1 VNAIKVV
8 RCTWR
13 DGDVES
19 VQLSGTRHE
28 WQVSVP
34 ITRDSPEYQEPDD
47 TPLEG
52 REEDTP

>member
-1 VNAIKVV
+1 MIKVV
-8 RCTWR
+8 SCTWK

-19 VQLSGTRHE
+19 LELSGARHE